1 MLTLA
6 LIILRAVASVISDD
20 GITNTFTEEI
30 TCHQFDTA
38 DYNATESVVLLEQN
52 ESSQLA
58 KSFNEAA

>member
-1 MLTLA
+1 MLTFA

-20 GITNTFTEEI
+20 GITKTFTEEI
-30 TCHQFDTA
+30 TCQQFDTA